1 MELVDEGLYAIDR
14 PYPNPADL
22 TDEVERPGPVP
33 QSEKLSPHSMY
44 SSGSLSWFDVRVIY
58 VRVSGCPQ
66 EASPDTLLCRF
77 PPRGGTTSVELNG
90 VVIAPQEEI
99 LVTLRR
105 DRVDCNSEEAT
116 YVSTD
121 NIRANGSLNFEVGAA
136 PENELIV
143 CGVLERSETPLKGF
157 GGYGVPMK
165 TEWSLDVSCAVS
177 SIGCCFI
184 KPDPLDF
191 DTPASQPIVEVC
203 LVGKFEAA
211 PVSKRLP
218 NNFLRAF
225 RVARA

>member
-14 PYPNPADL
+14 PYASPADL
-22 TDEVERPGPVP
+22 SAEAERPGPIP
-33 QSEKLSPHSMY
+33 QSEKLPSHSMY
-44 SSGSLSWFDVRVIY
+44 SPGSLSWFDVRVIY

-77 PPRGGTTSVELNG
+77 PARSSTTSVELNG
-90 VVIAPQEEI
+90 NMVPFQEEI

-121 NIRANGSLNFEVGAA
+121 KIRAIGTLHFEVAA
-136 PENELIV
+136 ASDGELIV
-143 CGVLERSETPLKGF
+143 CGSLERSETPLKGF
-157 GGYGVPMK
+157 GGYGVPLK

-184 KPDPLDF
+184 KADPLDF
-191 DTPASQPIVEVC
+191 DTPPSQPIVEVC

-211 PVSKRLP
+211 PVSWQGLMSFQGC
-218 NNFLRAF
+218 FLLT
-225 RVARA
+225 